1 MATVT
6 IITDDITGHAGA
18 ATRTFEFN
26 GTKYEIDLTDMG
38 WEDLALSIRLVTD
51 ALAVARPIAP
61 EPVAEPVAE
70 PVKRAPYMHP
80 ALKHTDPQY
89 RARNAQIVERF
100 HDIKSRKGMTKGR
113 ARDIVGAENNLS
125 GERIRQITYG
135 LPHTAAVEYLLTNP

>member
-6 IITDDITGHAGA
+6 IITDDITGLAGA
-18 ATRTFEFN
+18 TTRSFEFN

-38 WEDLALSIRLVTD
+38 WDDLALSFHLVTD
-51 ALAVARPIAP
+51 VLAVARPIAP
-61 EPVAEPVAE
+61 EPVAE